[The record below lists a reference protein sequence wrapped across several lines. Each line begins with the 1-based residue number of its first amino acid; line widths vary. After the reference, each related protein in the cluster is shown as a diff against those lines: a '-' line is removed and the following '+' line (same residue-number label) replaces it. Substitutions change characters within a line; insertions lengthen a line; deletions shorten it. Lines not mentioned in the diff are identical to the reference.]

1 MKKNRKLGGGE
12 AGFPLK
18 LSSLISARRAVSQ
31 SGQAPNRAPIPPQ
44 PPHPTSPTR
53 EISIAGLLRSLSAT
67 FILWERSSLWWTA
80 FLDYWNWMK
89 AFKCGIMAPKVQKK
103 VWFPNRWGT
112 CLFRVQPLPSILLS
126 LKVIICPTLQYV
138 KKNEGASGPR
148 SRVTEVGSLSARVKM
163 ATKGLRQAHIC
174 YFRDK
179 CVVFA
184 RNCKIVNLAQ

>member
-1 MKKNRKLGGGE
+1 MMKRNRKLGGGE

-89 AFKCGIMAPKVQKK
+89 AFKCGTMAPKVQNI
-103 VWFPNRWGT
+103 VWFPNQMGNLSIQSTTPPLHPFFHWKSFFARPSST
-112 CLFRVQPLPSILLS
+112 FR
-126 LKVIICPTLQYV
+126 
-138 KKNEGASGPR
+138 KKEEAYGPR
-148 SRVTEVGSLSARVKM
+148 SRVTEVGSLLARANM
-163 ATKGLRQAHIC
+163 ATKVLSGAYLLFSR
-174 YFRDK
+174 
-179 CVVFA
+179 
-184 RNCKIVNLAQ
+184 